1 MAETSPNWKKPSEV
15 MRRRKKRLQENG
27 NSSLRKRSKLD
38 DLSNR
43 SDQVSPCASL
53 SSFYQHKNP
62 FRRNSSTPVRTISST
77 TEEIRPKTNSI
88 RLFDILDNSETN
100 NVKDFRSKT
109 TNHGIHHLLSKD
121 PCKAK
126 RNEDSAEQVSDVP
139 NVTKKEDFCQD
150 LPFDWSL
157 KLKMRFISSSFDW
170 CKNLRSSEE
179 AEGVNNYLASQL
191 PEMMPSANLK
201 ILPETSWRSHFHR
214 ETLYW
219 VHPNLPWVKIFPRIT
234 HEKSS
239 SSINLGGEV
248 YSSLLSDWSESFLS
262 AFSQLRSGYCPYLY
276 VCTHQFTVLFK
287 RTKTSKNDSTL
298 SAVLTPTT
306 RGLREA
312 LKKEGIEFKM
322 PCNPKGTERTSLES
336 EDSNISGGPVSRNS
350 SIGSHNS
357 SAADDDGDI
366 DGEVDLFE
374 EQENTV
380 PSSNP
385 EELKQNFQPNEE
397 IEEEEEAE
405 EEDGFIADEG
415 AAVWLESIG
424 LDKKNFPSLNPNQV
438 RLRREG
444 FKQIDCRPESVLVL
458 DQDVDVQALFN
469 FLLNWRACIAAVGPQ
484 HGIPPTI
491 LSPNAFK
498 GAALK
503 SLKVKHST
511 ALQKDRQKV
520 SVLEM
525 AGPILP
531 THVQRLVKLI
541 RQTQDQSFTLS
552 LHTHEPT
559 LALNV
564 PTTHASSNPLPSKS
578 LNNKVGSAFSSTSLV
593 SAFKHSVSDIT
604 CTPDG
609 FLWSS

>member
-1 MAETSPNWKKPSEV
+1 MKL
-15 MRRRKKRLQENG
+15 RRKKKRLLENE
-27 NSSLRKRSKLD
+27 NSSLRKRLKLD

-43 SDQVSPCASL
+43 NDQISPCASL

-62 FRRNSSTPVRTISST
+62 FRRNHSTPVRTISST

-88 RLFDILDNSETN
+88 RLFDTLDTSETN

-109 TNHGIHHLLSKD
+109 TDHGIHHLLSKD
-121 PCKAK
+121 SCKAK
-126 RNEDSAEQVSDVP
+126 RNEDCAERVSDVS

-150 LPFDWSL
+150 IPFDWSL
-157 KLKMRFISSSFDW
+157 KLKMRFISLSFDW

-179 AEGVNNYLASQL
+179 AEGVSNYLASQL
-191 PEMMPSANLK
+191 PETTPSANLK
-201 ILPETSWRSHFHR
+201 KLPENSWRSHFHR

-219 VHPNLPWVKIFPRIT
+219 VHPNLPWVKLFPRIT

-239 SSINLGGEV
+239 NSINLGDQV

-262 AFSQLRSGYCPYLY
+262 AFGQLRSGYCPYLY

-287 RTKTSKNDSTL
+287 RMKTSKNDSTL

-350 SIGSHNS
+350 SISSHNS
-357 SAADDDGDI
+357 SVDDDGDDDGDI
-366 DGEVDLFE
+366 DGEADLFE
-374 EQENTV
+374 EQENIV
-380 PSSNP
+380 PSSDP
-385 EELKQNFQPNEE
+385 EELKRNFQSNGE
-397 IEEEEEAE
+397 IEEE

-424 LDKKNFPSLNPNQV
+424 LDKKNFPSLNPNKV
-438 RLRREG
+438 RLHREG
-444 FKQIDCRPESVLVL
+444 FKQIDCRPESVIVL

-498 GAALK
+498 GATLK

-511 ALQKDRQKV
+511 ALQKDRQKI

-541 RQTQDQSFTLS
+541 CQTQDQNFSLS

-559 LALNV
+559 SALNV
-564 PTTHASSNPLPSKS
+564 RMTDASLNQPPSKCS
-578 LNNKVGSAFSSTSLV
+578 NNKVGSAFSSTSLV
-593 SAFKHSVSDIT
+593 SAFKHTVSDVT

-609 FLWSS
+609 FVWSR